1 MCTYLARIGATYY
14 FRRPVPKDLIGH
26 FKTAKGGAM
35 SVWKVSLRVTDREV
49 AKPLLRP
56 HEIETD
62 RLIEEARRELNLL
75 PPLSPQEQ
83 AAQARAREEAAAM
96 AALEAESLERQEAR
110 GDLRMLWRK
119 RRVTSTAALT
129 PEQAAA
135 VDLLKEKDV
144 ELEQLKAA
152 IEIMKKDRYGP
163 TYQAEKAEAEAKRRA
178 AKVAQYATELE
189 PAASITGLYERYA
202 LSGSANPKTVAR
214 WRSRVASFVEYL
226 DHDDVRQVSRRDLNR
241 WTEALIAKG
250 LAKKTVSDG
259 YLPPIKLV
267 MALALDDEIISA
279 NPAADRIKVRGPDP
293 VEVRDRDLTDK
304 EADIILR
311 GSLQPQS
318 DRLSEEHALARRWV
332 PWLCAY
338 TGARIAEMT
347 QLRAGDIRQEQGVWV
362 IYITPEAGSVKDSR
376 ARRVPL
382 HPHLIEQGIL
392 ALAKQNDWTPLFHRE
407 GVGNA
412 ENPASKMRA
421 SDLGAWVRTLGVDDP
436 NVQPNHGWRHRF
448 KTQARILGIPEELAD
463 RITGHAPRHQGGKYG
478 KAALP
483 VPLLLEMILKIP
495 AYEVPSLPVFKKPE
509 EVATPLALENA

>member
-26 FKTAKGGAM
+26 FKTAKGGTMA
-35 SVWKVSLRVTDREV
+35 VWKVSLRVTDREA

-56 HEIETD
+56 HEMETD

-75 PPLSPQEQ
+75 PPLSPHEF
-83 AAQARAREEAAAM
+83 AAQQREREELAAAAALAEESRARYEARGELRTLARRRRLVSTALLTPEEAA
-96 AALEAESLERQEAR
+96 S
-110 GDLRMLWRK
+110 
-119 RRVTSTAALT
+119 
-129 PEQAAA
+129 
-135 VDLLKEKDV
+135 VDLLR
-144 ELEQLKAA
+144 EQEATIAQLQEA
-152 IEIMKKDRYGP
+152 IAVMERDKYGP
-163 TYQAEKAEAEAKRRA
+163 VYQAEVAEAEKKHRA
-178 AKVAQYATELE
+178 AEAAKHAPNLA

-267 MALALDDEIISA
+267 MALALDDEIIST

-293 VEVRDRDLTDK
+293 MEVRDRDLTDE

-362 IYITPEAGSVKDSR
+362 IHITPEAGSVKDSK

-382 HPHLIEQGIL
+382 HPHLIDQGIL
-392 ALAKQNDWTPLFHRE
+392 ALAKENDWTPLFHRE

-495 AYEVPSLPVFKKPE
+495 TYEVPGLPVSKKPE
-509 EVATPLALENA
+509 DATATRALESA